1 MTESATLKAVNKLLQ
16 IMAALRAENGCQWDR
31 KQTPQSLKPYI
42 LEEAY
47 ELLEAIDTGDP
58 HDICDEL
65 GDLLLQ
71 VVFQAQIFSEA
82 EVFSLKDVADSI
94 SSKLER
100 RHPHL
105 FATANHEEHR
115 HRWEE
120 IKQQERATR
129 GQSNKLAD
137 RIPNTL
143 PALKRADKALKKR
156 TVKDSYTDFP
166 QVIDQL
172 QALQRLQKNRD
183 TSSPQITNLF
193 GQILLSITYLAQTLE
208 IDAEDSLRLATN
220 KMIDEIDN
228 SKALL

>member
-1 MTESATLKAVNKLLQ
+1 MSESATLKAVNKLLQ
-16 IMAALRAENGCQWDR
+16 IMATLRAANGCQWDR

-58 HDICDEL
+58 ECICDEL

-82 EVFSLKDVADSI
+82 DVFSLKDVADSI

-105 FATANHEEHR
+105 FAAASHEEHQ

-120 IKQQERATR
+120 IKQQERAAR
-129 GQSNKLAD
+129 GQSNKVAD

-143 PALKRADKALKKR
+143 PALKRADKALQKR
-156 TVKDSYTDFP
+156 PLKDS
-166 QVIDQL
+166 
-172 QALQRLQKNRD
+172 
-183 TSSPQITNLF
+183 
-193 GQILLSITYLAQTLE
+193 
-208 IDAEDSLRLATN
+208 
-220 KMIDEIDN
+220 
-228 SKALL
+228 